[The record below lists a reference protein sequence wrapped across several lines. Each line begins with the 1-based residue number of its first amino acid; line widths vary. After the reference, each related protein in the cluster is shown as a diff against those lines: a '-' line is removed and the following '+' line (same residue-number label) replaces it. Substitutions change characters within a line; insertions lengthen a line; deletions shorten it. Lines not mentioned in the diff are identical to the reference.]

1 MKKIFSF
8 LAVAAFLVP
17 GALSADE
24 CFSEKGIAANFVD
37 ILGKWKKSE
46 SRVEIDSIAGGLRF
60 TFFTGVRE
68 RKFPVNPAK
77 PDTPA
82 VLGKESVEIQ
92 ICPDP
97 ASGVYYHIG
106 VNPSG
111 TLYTARKRDTSWEP
125 RQVPKMRGDPPLPRR
140 SRGQGA
146 ARRPDAHHQAD
157 GEGEGGEAE
166 KVNWGFSGSLR
177 MQNAKC
183 EMQNE

>member
-125 RQVPKMRGDPPLPRR
+125 RQLKVDVKDWGKVIIEISYADLDQKKPAAGSAWKINFGH
-140 SRGQGA
+140 SRIMGSYS
-146 ARRPDAHHQAD
+146 DH
-157 GEGEGGEAE
+157 
-166 KVNWGFSGSLR
+166 FSWALSLR
-177 MQNAKC
+177 LVN
-183 EMQNE
+183 